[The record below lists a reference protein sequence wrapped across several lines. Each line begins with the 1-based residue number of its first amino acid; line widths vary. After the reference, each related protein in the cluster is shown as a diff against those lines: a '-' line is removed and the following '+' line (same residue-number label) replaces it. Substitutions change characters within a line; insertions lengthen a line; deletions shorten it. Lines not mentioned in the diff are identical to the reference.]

1 MFVALSCVTS
11 VYAQQPQPAAAADVT
26 ALAKQTQNPVGDLVS
41 VPLQFNFNTAG
52 DLEDATLFN
61 LNIQPVIPFRASSGW
76 NIIARAIVPIDNVP
90 AADGVSYSGVGDIQ
104 LQLYATPAKPGSLI
118 WGIGPVF
125 SFPTA
130 TAFPLR
136 SGTLAAGAAAV
147 ALTMK
152 GPWVIG
158 GLVSQYWP
166 VTDTGDDPETN
177 LFVFQPAIN
186 YNFGHGWA
194 MSFSP
199 AITANWDA
207 ASGNDGPCRSVWVLR
222 GRRIQRTADQ
232 YRHAVLHQCRLPR
245 RVGATPATIFHVAAV
260 SEEVTQAEPLAWTA

>member
-1 MFVALSCVTS
+1 MRSISASTFVVLSCVTS
-11 VYAQQPQPAAAADVT
+11 VYAQQPQSAAAGDVT
-26 ALAKQTQNPVGDLVS
+26 ALAKQSQNPVGDLVS

-61 LNIQPVIPFRASSGW
+61 LNIQPVIPFRASSRW

-90 AADGVSYSGVGDIQ
+90 ANDGVSYSGVGDIQ
-104 LQLYATPAKPGSLI
+104 LQLYATPAKPGTLI
-118 WGIGPVF
+118 WGVGPVF

-136 SGTLAAGAAAV
+136 TGTFAAGAAAV

-166 VTDTGDDPETN
+166 VADTGDEPETN

-186 YNFGHGWA
+186 YNFGGGWA

-199 AITANWDA
+199 AITANWNA
-207 ASGNDGPCRSVWVLR
+207 ASGNEWTVPLGLGVTRTTVFSGRPINVGMQYFINAVRPDGSAQRQLR
-222 GRRIQRTADQ
+222 FSMSLL
-232 YRHAVLHQCRLPR
+232 YPKK
-245 RVGATPATIFHVAAV
+245 
-260 SEEVTQAEPLAWTA
+260 

>member
-1 MFVALSCVTS
+1 MRRIYASIIVALSCATS
-11 VYAQQPQPAAAADVT
+11 VYAQQQQPAAAADVT

-61 LNIQPVIPFRASSGW
+61 LNIQPVIPFKAASGW

-90 AADGVSYSGVGDIQ
+90 ADDGVSYSGVGDIQ
-104 LQLYATPAKPGSLI
+104 LQLYATPAQPGSLI

-158 GLVSQYWP
+158 ALVSQYWP
-166 VTDTGDDPETN
+166 VTDTGDEPETN

-207 ASGNDGPCRSVWVLR
+207 ASGDQWTVPLGLGVTRTTVFSGRPINIGIQYFINAVRPEGSAERQLR
-222 GRRIQRTADQ
+222 FSMSLL
-232 YRHAVLHQCRLPR
+232 YPKK
-245 RVGATPATIFHVAAV
+245 
-260 SEEVTQAEPLAWTA
+260 

>member
-1 MFVALSCVTS
+1 METNMEISAATFVRLLTCGVAIGAVSWATAVH
-11 VYAQQPQPAAAADVT
+11 AQQPPPGAADVT

-61 LNIQPVIPFRASSGW
+61 LNIQPVIPFKAWAGW

-90 AADGVSYSGVGDIQ
+90 ANDGLSYSGVGDIQ

-118 WGIGPVF
+118 WGVGPVF

-166 VTDTGDDPETN
+166 ATDTGDSPETN
-177 LFVFQPAIN
+177 LF
-186 YNFGHGWA
+186 
-194 MSFSP
+194 
-199 AITANWDA
+199 WDA
-207 ASGNDGPCRSVWVLR
+207 ASGDQWTVPLGLGVTRTTVFSGRPLNIGMQYFVNAVRPDGSAQRQLR
-222 GRRIQRTADQ
+222 FSMSLL
-232 YRHAVLHQCRLPR
+232 YPKK
-245 RVGATPATIFHVAAV
+245 
-260 SEEVTQAEPLAWTA
+260 

>member
-1 MFVALSCVTS
+1 MKKIIALGLLIVSPS
-11 VYAQQPQPAAAADVT
+11 LRAAEESSDQANE
-26 ALAKQTQNPVGDLVS
+26 LAKQLSNPVSSLIS
-41 VPLQFNFNTAG
+41 VPFQFNYNDGMGVDG
-52 DLEDATLFN
+52 DGHQSYV
-61 LNIQPVIPFRASSGW
+61 NIQPVIPFRASSRW

-90 AADGVSYSGVGDIQ
+90 ANDGVSYSGVGDIQ
-104 LQLYATPAKPGSLI
+104 LQLYATPAKPGTLI
-118 WGIGPVF
+118 WGVGPVF

-136 SGTLAAGAAAV
+136 TGTFAAGAAAV

-166 VTDTGDDPETN
+166 VADTGDEPETN

-186 YNFGHGWA
+186 YNFGGGWA

-199 AITANWDA
+199 AITANWNA
-207 ASGNDGPCRSVWVLR
+207 ASGNEWTVPLGLGVTRTTVFSGRPINVGMQYFINAVRPDGSAQRQLR
-222 GRRIQRTADQ
+222 FSMSLL
-232 YRHAVLHQCRLPR
+232 YPKK
-245 RVGATPATIFHVAAV
+245 
-260 SEEVTQAEPLAWTA
+260 